1 MEQQQILANIWKC
14 NICGKIIEVLNPA
27 APETICCGQPMVL
40 MEEQTAEWKGEKHV
54 PKITID
60 GNKVTV
66 DVGISMGTP
75 HPMTEEHYIM
85 WIELICKDNCYK
97 RQMLSPGMEPKAT
110 FMVADT
116 SGLKAYEFCNLH
128 GLWLGT
134 E

>member
-1 MEQQQILANIWKC
+1 MKQKEIYKC
-14 NICGKIIEVLNPA
+14 NVCGKVIEILNPA

-40 MEEQTAEWKGEKHV
+40 MEAQTKDWKLEKHT
-54 PKITID
+54 PKITVE

-75 HPMTEEHYIM
+75 PPMTAEHYIM

-110 FMVADT
+110 FVVADT
-116 SGLKAYEFCNLH
+116 SGFKAREYCNLH
-128 GLWLGT
+128 GLWIS
-134 E
+134 EK